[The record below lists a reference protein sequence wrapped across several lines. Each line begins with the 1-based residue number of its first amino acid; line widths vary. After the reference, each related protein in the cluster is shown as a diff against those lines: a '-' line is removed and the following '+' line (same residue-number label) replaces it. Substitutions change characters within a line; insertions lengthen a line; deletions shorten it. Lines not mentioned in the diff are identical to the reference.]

1 MEKLKRNK
9 EGFLEPGQV
18 IGGKY
23 EILRKVGKGG
33 MSRVYLVMNEE
44 VNREW
49 AVKEIQKD
57 GGEGSTGEAV
67 PADAQNEAYIMSRLN
82 NRHIPRIT
90 EVLETEE
97 SILLVMD
104 YVEGRTLRARLRNEG
119 AVPQEE
125 AVDIAL
131 QMCEALE
138 YLHGLEPP
146 VIFRDM
152 KPDNIMLRPDGTCVL
167 IDFGVAREYK
177 ETKEKG
183 NIGDTTCLG
192 TKGYA
197 PPEQYKGAGMGQ
209 TDKRSDIYALGATM
223 YHMVTGKD
231 PSRPP
236 YEMRPI
242 RRWDPALSS
251 GLEAVIKKC
260 TQNDP
265 EKRYQ
270 DVSQLKEALLHYRE
284 LDIEYQKE
292 KNGLIARCAALFL
305 AGVLCVASGLWSGAQ
320 AASLKGTTYAELIQ
334 AAETAVSQED
344 RMDAYARAVAT
355 DPKKEDAYNGML
367 SDALADNEF
376 TQDEAEAITKVLGY
390 RGPDDVETAE
400 TKFREGNRKGYSE
413 FAYRC
418 GLAYFYYYG
427 PDGNKPLSLPWFRT
441 VKESEMLDK
450 VKKDRAARLYSIADY
465 YVQLSSRDRAGDS
478 AISFSQYWNDLVML
492 SSGDI
497 IHEDNIQTALV
508 VYSDLAYQIAI
519 HAHDFKNAGV
529 SKEDIE
535 SEIGMVVSRVTEEV
549 LPSAQ
554 YKEGQVKEAADT
566 ALTNAKKAKAAVE
579 AAYQGIEKGGE
590 TYE

>member
-33 MSRVYLVMNEE
+33 MSRVYLVLNEE

-57 GGEGSTGEAV
+57 NGDGSTGESV
-67 PADAQNEAYIMSRLN
+67 PADAQNEAHIMSRLN

-104 YVEGRTLRARLRNEG
+104 YVEGRTLRARLRSEG
-119 AVPQEE
+119 ALPQEE

-131 QMCEALE
+131 QMCDTLE
-138 YLHGLEPP
+138 YLHGLKPP

-152 KPDNIMLRPDGTCVL
+152 KPDNIMIRPDGTCIL

-177 ETKEKG
+177 ETKEEG

-265 EKRYQ
+265 EERYQ
-270 DVSQLKEALLHYRE
+270 DVSQLKDALLHYRE
-284 LDIEYQKE
+284 LDIEYQRE
-292 KNGLIARCAALFL
+292 KNGLIARCAALFF
-305 AGVLCVASGLWSGAQ
+305 AGVLCVASGLWSGVQ
-320 AASLKGTTYAELIQ
+320 AVSLKGSTYAELIQ

-344 RMDAYARAVAT
+344 RMDAYARAVAA

-367 SDALADNEF
+367 KDALADNEF

-390 RGPDDVETAE
+390 RGADDVETAE
-400 TKFREGNRKGYSE
+400 TKFREGNRKHYDE
-413 FAYRC
+413 FAYNC
-418 GLAYFYYYG
+418 GLGYFYYYG
-427 PDGNKPLSLPWFRT
+427 PDGNKPLSLRWFKAA
-441 VKESEMLDK
+441 KESRTLGE
-450 VKKDRAARLYSIADY
+450 VKKKRAEKFYSIADY
-465 YVQLSSRDRAGDS
+465 YIALSSRDRAGDS
-478 AISFSQYWNDLVML
+478 AISFGQYWNDLVML

-497 IHEDNIQTALV
+497 IHDDNMQTALV
-508 VYSDLAYQIAI
+508 VYRDLVYQIAV
-519 HAHDFKNAGV
+519 HAQDFKNAGV
-529 SKEDIE
+529 ARKDIE
-535 SEIGMVVSRVTEEV
+535 SEIEMVVSRVTEEI

-566 ALTNAKKAKAAVE
+566 ALTNAEKAKTAVE
-579 AAYQGIEKGGE
+579 AAYQGIEKGGD
-590 TYE
+590 YE

>member
-1 MEKLKRNK
+1 MEKLKRNE

-33 MSRVYLVMNEE
+33 MSKVYLVMNEE

-49 AVKEIQKD
+49 AVKEIQKSS
-57 GGEGSTGEAV
+57 GEGGAGDTA

-90 EVLETEE
+90 EVIEMEE

-104 YVEGRTLRARLRNEG
+104 YVEGRTLRARLRSEG
-119 AVPQEE
+119 AIPQEE
-125 AVDIAL
+125 AVNIAL
-131 QMCEALE
+131 QMCETLE
-138 YLHGLEPP
+138 YLHSLDPP
-146 VIFRDM
+146 VIFRDI
-152 KPDNIMLRPDGTCVL
+152 KPDNIILRPDGTCVL
-167 IDFGVAREYK
+167 IDFGAAREYK
-177 ETKEKG
+177 ETKEEE
-183 NIGDTTCLG
+183 NIGDTICLG
-192 TKGYA
+192 TRGYA

-231 PSRPP
+231 PSRKP

-265 EKRYQ
+265 EERYQ

-284 LDIEYQKE
+284 LDVEYQRE
-292 KNGLIARCAALFL
+292 KNGLVARCAALFF
-305 AGVLCVASGLWSGAQ
+305 AGVLCMASGLWSGVQ
-320 AASLKGTTYAELIQ
+320 AASLKGSTYAELIQ
-334 AAETAVSQED
+334 AAETAVTKED
-344 RMDAYARAVAT
+344 RMDAYARAVAA

-367 SDALADNEF
+367 KDALADNKF

-390 RGPDDVETAE
+390 RGADDVETAE
-400 TKFREGNRKGYSE
+400 TKFREGNRRQYDE
-413 FAYRC
+413 FAYNC

-427 PDGNKPLSLPWFRT
+427 QDGNKPLSLPWFRAA
-441 VKESEMLDK
+441 KESRTLGE
-450 VKKDRAARLYSIADY
+450 VKKKRAEKFYSIADY
-465 YVQLSSRDRAGDS
+465 YVALSSRDRAGDS
-478 AISFSQYWNDLVML
+478 AVSFGQYWNDLVML

-497 IHEDNIQTALV
+497 IHEDNMQTALV
-508 VYSDLAYQIAI
+508 VYRDLVYQIAV
-519 HAHDFKNAGV
+519 HAQDFKNAGV
-529 SKEDIE
+529 AREDVE
-535 SEIGMVVSRVTEEV
+535 SEIEMVVSKVTEEI

-566 ALTNAKKAKAAVE
+566 ALTNAEKAKAAME
-579 AAYQGIEKGGE
+579 AAYQGIEREGE
-590 TYE
+590 T